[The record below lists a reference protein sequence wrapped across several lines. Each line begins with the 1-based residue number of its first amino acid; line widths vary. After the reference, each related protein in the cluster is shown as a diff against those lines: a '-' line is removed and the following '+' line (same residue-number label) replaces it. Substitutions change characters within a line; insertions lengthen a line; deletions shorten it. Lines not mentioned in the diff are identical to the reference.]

1 MVLSIS
7 LLEKR
12 VNTLKETLEAQGF
25 EVDMEVNKM
34 GQHSPSNITLT
45 IEHPERGPFFFKIL
59 ANGYGA
65 NFKSEISTANGWK
78 AAKKEILTKL
88 NKIT

>member
-7 LLEKR
+7 LLEKNVR
-12 VNTLKETLEAQGF
+12 TLKETLEKEGF

-34 GQHSPSNITLT
+34 GQHTPSNITLT
-45 IEHPERGPFFFKIL
+45 IEHPKRGPFFFKIL

-65 NFKSEISTANGWK
+65 NYKSEISTVNGWK
-78 AAKKEILTKL
+78 AAKQQILTTIK
-88 NKIT
+88 